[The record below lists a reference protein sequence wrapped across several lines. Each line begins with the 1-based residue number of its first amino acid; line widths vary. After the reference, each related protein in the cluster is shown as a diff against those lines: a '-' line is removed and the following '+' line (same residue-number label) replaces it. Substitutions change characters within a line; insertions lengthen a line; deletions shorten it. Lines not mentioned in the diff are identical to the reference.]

1 MNVLIF
7 FFGLLIG
14 VVIGAKLYSSELKT
28 SERRKNEL
36 SAMYYEQLDQL
47 TQKNAELEEELRLSK
62 LKQ

>member
-7 FFGLLIG
+7 FFGLFIG

-28 SERRKNEL
+28 AERRKNEL

-47 TQKNAELEEELRLSK
+47 TRRNAELEEELRLSK
-62 LKQ
+62 LNQ